1 MKVSALKNLSQL
13 LYFRR
18 VKNYWDVDQL
28 ADRRP
33 LTPKVPRSIRGI
45 PAKQLESSVTVSTT
59 AFDSV
64 NGRFDSSFSSQT
76 ISG

>member
-1 MKVSALKNLSQL
+1 MKANVWKNLSQQQF
-13 LYFRR
+13 FRR

-45 PAKQLESSVTVSTT
+45 PAKLLESSVTVSTT

-64 NGRFDSSFSSQT
+64 NGRFDSSFSSQ
-76 ISG
+76 INA

>member
-1 MKVSALKNLSQL
+1 M
-13 LYFRR
+13 
-18 VKNYWDVDQL
+18 

-64 NGRFDSSFSSQT
+64 NGRFDSSFSSQFMRD
-76 ISG
+76 